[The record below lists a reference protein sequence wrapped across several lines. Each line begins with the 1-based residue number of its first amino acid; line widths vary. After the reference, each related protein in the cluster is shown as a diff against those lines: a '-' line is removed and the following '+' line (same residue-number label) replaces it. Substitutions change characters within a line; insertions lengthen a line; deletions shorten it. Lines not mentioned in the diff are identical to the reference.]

1 MEKLSLKI
9 AMSLSVDDVVYL
21 TSEQDCIL
29 KKPAIIQA
37 IFPNGIS
44 VVLNNLDSN
53 NNLFLMYS
61 SYDKNWFFER

>member
-21 TSEQDCIL
+21 TSEEDCIL

-37 IFPNGIS
+37 IFPNGIN
-44 VVLNNLDSN
+44 VILNNPDSN

-61 SYDKNWFFER
+61 SYGKNWFFER